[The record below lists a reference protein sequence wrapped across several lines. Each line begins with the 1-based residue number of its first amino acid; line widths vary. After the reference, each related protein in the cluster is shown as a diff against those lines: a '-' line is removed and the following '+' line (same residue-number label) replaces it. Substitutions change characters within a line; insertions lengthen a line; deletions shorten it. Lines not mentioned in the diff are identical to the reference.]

1 MTSYL
6 EDWPMIEIGRW
17 WDRVRVQQKDWLVV
31 TVLCAPLIVVLAMHV
46 TLLKQLRDVQQRH
59 QQVLLARDEIH
70 ILKRLAV
77 DIEDAFRGYLL
88 TENDAFL
95 EPMREAESKLDPT
108 VSQTIEL
115 VEGLP
120 GLTLDVQNM
129 SKRLYDLLNSKRE
142 LIGKIRA
149 GRAREALQYIRSGEG
164 LNLSKALRE
173 DLRAIEDRLTHQLQ
187 HFTVNE
193 EALAKR
199 AFWGLLL
206 AVLAGI
212 ALGLFAVRLLRRSI
226 TRPLTVLQA
235 SVAQLVK
242 GAESDGKSVAI
253 PIQSSDE
260 IGQLARSCEEMV
272 LAIRRHIHEL
282 ETINAI
288 GNEINTI
295 GPDGLDGVLRRITD
309 RAAEM
314 LKVDICLV
322 MVRDER
328 MGCWIVEAASGEWC
342 DSLHK
347 TVMLWEEFPIAVR
360 SFETGQP
367 AIGEEME
374 SDPGLQMVRPNL
386 LGKSSLSIPLLSG
399 ERPFGVLVLLLD
411 RTVPCDAWNVRLA
424 KGFAEAAA
432 IAIANAR
439 LYEAAS
445 QKGKGLASRL
455 RQLEQL
461 AETLAHDLKAPGE
474 RMEGLASLLLEE
486 YGGHLDE
493 RAKRLLTLIHE
504 NGKDLIER
512 VENILN
518 VARVGAGH
526 EAIEAVDPAL
536 VIGDVLKAK
545 AGDLEGRRVRVHV
558 GKEFPLVACHRAYLR
573 QVFDNLISN
582 AIKFSGHRADPEIR
596 IEARRCGERVQ
607 FSVSDNG
614 SGIPP
619 EHRER
624 VFEPFVRVSAPS
636 VKGSGIGLTI
646 VKRIVELYGG
656 EVRVEPESLYGCTV
670 TFTLPA
676 LGELAMGPPRDIGPG
691 PAAPTDSAARP
702 EEMG

>member
-1 MTSYL
+1 
-6 EDWPMIEIGRW
+6 MIEIGRW
-17 WDRVRVQQKDWLVV
+17 WDRVRVQQKDWILVAILV
-31 TVLCAPLIVVLAMHV
+31 TPLIVTLAVHV
-46 TLLKQLRDVQQRH
+46 TLIHKLRDVQKR
-59 QQVLLARDEIH
+59 QQQAILARDQIH
-70 ILKRLAV
+70 HLNRLTV

-88 TENDAFL
+88 TEQDAFL
-95 EPMREAESKLDPT
+95 APMQEAEAKL
-108 VSQTIEL
+108 VATIAEALAL

-120 GLTLDVQNM
+120 GYQTDVRAASDQLYGLLE
-129 SKRLYDLLNSKRE
+129 SKHA
-142 LIGKIRA
+142 LINKVKA
-149 GRAREALQYIRSGEG
+149 GHIAEVVQYVRSGKG
-164 LNLSKALRE
+164 VALSNALRG
-173 DLRAIEDRLTHQLQ
+173 DFRAIEDRLTPQIHSLD
-187 HFTVNE
+187 VE
-193 EALAKR
+193 EASLAGQ
-199 AFWGLLL
+199 AFWGLLV
-206 AVLAGI
+206 AVILGF
-212 ALGLFAVRLLRRSI
+212 ALGLLGVKLVRRSLSH
-226 TRPLTVLQA
+226 PLTVLQA
-235 SVAQLVK
+235 SVAQLIK
-242 GAESDGKSVAI
+242 GTESDGTSVAI
-253 PIQSSDE
+253 PIRSSDE
-260 IGQLARSCEEMV
+260 IGQLARSCEKMI

-295 GPDGLDGVLRRITD
+295 GPDGLYGVLRRITD

-314 LKVDICLV
+314 LQVDICLV

-328 MGCWIVEAASGEWC
+328 MGCWIVESASGEWF

-347 TVMLWEEFPIAVR
+347 TVMLWEEFPVAVQ

-374 SDPGLQMVRPNL
+374 SDPRLQVVRPNL
-386 LGKSSLSIPLLSG
+386 MGKSSLSIPLLSG

-411 RTVPCDAWNVRLA
+411 RTVPRDAWNVRLA

-455 RQLEQL
+455 RQLEHL

-486 YGGHLDE
+486 YGGRLDE
-493 RAKRLLTLIHE
+493 RATRLLTLIQE
-504 NGKDLIER
+504 NGKDLIEQ

-518 VARVGAGH
+518 VARLGAPH

-545 AGDLEGRRVRVHV
+545 AGDLESRRVRVHV
-558 GKEFPLVACHRAYLR
+558 EKEIPLVACHRAYLR

-656 EVRVEPESLYGCTV
+656 QVWVEPESRSGCTV

-676 LGELAMGPPRDIGPG
+676 LGELSMGPPRDISPG
-691 PAAPTDSAARP
+691 PAAPTDPAARP
-702 EEMG
+702 EKMG

>member
-1 MTSYL
+1 
-6 EDWPMIEIGRW
+6 MIEIGRW
-17 WDRVRVQQKDWLVV
+17 WDHVRVQQKDWILVV
-31 TVLCAPLIVVLAMHV
+31 ILVTPLIVTLAVHV
-46 TLLKQLRDVQQRH
+46 TLINKLRDVQKR
-59 QQVLLARDEIH
+59 QQQAILARDQIH
-70 ILKRLAV
+70 HLKRLAV

-88 TENDAFL
+88 TEQDAFL
-95 EPMREAESKLDPT
+95 APMHEAEAKLG
-108 VSQTIEL
+108 QTIAEALAL

-120 GLTLDVQNM
+120 GYQTEVRAASDQLYGLLE
-129 SKRLYDLLNSKRE
+129 SKHA
-142 LIGKIRA
+142 LINKVRA
-149 GRAREALQYIRSGEG
+149 GHIAEVVQYVRSGKG
-164 LNLSKALRE
+164 VALSNALRG
-173 DLRAIEDRLTHQLQ
+173 DFRAIEDRLTPQIHSLDE
-187 HFTVNE
+187 E
-193 EALAKR
+193 EASLAR
-199 AFWGLLL
+199 QAFWGLLV
-206 AVLAGI
+206 AVMLGL
-212 ALGLFAVRLLRRSI
+212 ALGLLGVKLVRRSLSH
-226 TRPLTVLQA
+226 PLTVLQA
-235 SVAQLVK
+235 SVAQLIK
-242 GAESDGKSVAI
+242 GTESDGKTVAI
-253 PIQSSDE
+253 PIRSSDE
-260 IGQLARSCEEMV
+260 IGQLARSCEEMI

-295 GPDGLDGVLRRITD
+295 GPDGLYGVLRKITD

-314 LKVDICLV
+314 LQVEVCLV

-328 MGCWIVEAASGEWC
+328 MGCWIIEAASGEWD

-347 TVMLWEEFPIAVR
+347 TVMLWEEFPIAVQ

-374 SDPGLQMVRPNL
+374 SNPRLQMVRPNL
-386 LGKSSLSIPLLSG
+386 MGKSSLSIPLLSG

-411 RTVPCDAWNVRLA
+411 RKVAPSDWNLRLA

-455 RQLEQL
+455 RQLEHL

-486 YGGHLDE
+486 YGKRLDE
-493 RAKRLLTLIHE
+493 RATRLLTLIQE
-504 NGKDLIER
+504 NGKDLIDR
-512 VENILN
+512 VETILN
-518 VARVGAGH
+518 VARLGAPH

-545 AGDLEGRRVRVHV
+545 AGDLESRRVRVHV
-558 GKEFPLVACHRAYLR
+558 EKEIPLVACHRAYLR

-582 AIKFSGHRADPEIR
+582 AIKFSSHRADPEIR
-596 IEARRCGERVQ
+596 IEARRWGERVQ
-607 FSVSDNG
+607 FWVSDNG

-656 EVRVEPESLYGCTV
+656 EVWVEPESRSGCTV

-676 LGELAMGPPRDIGPG
+676 LGELAVGPPRDIGPG

>member
-1 MTSYL
+1 
-6 EDWPMIEIGRW
+6 MIEIGRW
-17 WDRVRVQQKDWLVV
+17 WDRVRVQQKDWILVAILV
-31 TVLCAPLIVVLAMHV
+31 TPLIVTLAVHV
-46 TLLKQLRDVQQRH
+46 TLIQKLRDVQKR
-59 QQVLLARDEIH
+59 QQQAMLARDQIH
-70 ILKRLAV
+70 HLKRLAI

-88 TENDAFL
+88 TEQDAFL
-95 EPMREAESKLDPT
+95 EPMREAEAKLVPT
-108 VSQTIEL
+108 VNGALAL

-120 GLTLDVQNM
+120 GYQADVQAASDQLYGLLE
-129 SKRLYDLLNSKRE
+129 SKHAHIK
-142 LIGKIRA
+142 KVRA
-149 GRAREALQYIRSGEG
+149 GHIAEVVQYVRSGKG
-164 LNLSKALRE
+164 LALSNAVRR
-173 DLRAIEDRLTHQLQ
+173 DFRAIEDRLTPQIHSLDE
-187 HFTVNE
+187 E
-193 EALAKR
+193 EASLAGQ
-199 AFWGLLL
+199 AFWGLLV
-206 AVLAGI
+206 AVMLGL
-212 ALGLFAVRLLRRSI
+212 ALGLLGVKLVRRSLSH
-226 TRPLTVLQA
+226 PLTVLQA
-235 SVAQLVK
+235 SVSQLIK
-242 GAESDGKSVAI
+242 GTESDGKSVAI
-253 PIQSSDE
+253 PIRSSDE
-260 IGQLARSCEEMV
+260 IGQLARSCEKMI

-295 GPDGLDGVLRRITD
+295 GPDGLYGVLRRITD

-314 LKVDICLV
+314 LQVDICMV

-328 MGCWIVEAASGEWC
+328 MGCWIVESASGELF

-347 TVMLWEEFPIAVR
+347 TVMLWEEFPIAVQ
-360 SFETGQP
+360 SFETRQP
-367 AIGEEME
+367 AIGEKME
-374 SDPGLQMVRPNL
+374 SNPRLQMVRPNL
-386 LGKSSLSIPLLSG
+386 MGKSSMSIPLLSG

-411 RTVPCDAWNVRLA
+411 RKVVPSDWNLRLA

-439 LYEAAS
+439 LYETAS
-445 QKGKGLASRL
+445 QKGKGLESRL
-455 RQLEQL
+455 RQLEHL

-474 RMEGLASLLLEE
+474 RMEGLAFLLLEE
-486 YGGHLDE
+486 YGKRLDE
-493 RAKRLLTLIHE
+493 RATRLLTLIQE

-518 VARVGAGH
+518 VARVGAAH

-545 AGDLEGRRVRVHV
+545 AGDLESGRVRVHI

-582 AIKFSGHRADPEIR
+582 ALKFSSHRADPEIR
-596 IEARRCGERVQ
+596 IEARRWSERVQ
-607 FSVSDNG
+607 FWVSDNG

-624 VFEPFVRVSAPS
+624 VFEPFVRVNAPS

-656 EVRVEPESLYGCTV
+656 QVWVELNSQSGCTV

-691 PAAPTDSAARP
+691 PADSASRP
-702 EEMG
+702 DEMG